1 MQHPV
6 EMDNRPLAFV
16 VTCEHA
22 RNAVPP
28 GLRPLFRGRSRLLAG
43 HEGYDRG
50 ALDFARLL
58 ARALRVPLFAGTV
71 TRLVV
76 DLNRSLRHPALFSA
90 PVRALPEGDRQAI
103 MRRFYSPYRQ
113 AVEAEVAACV
123 ARGARVCHF
132 SCHSFTPMRDGVAR
146 NADIALLYDPAR
158 ARERALCGLLRDVP
172 AGLGLRVRR
181 NYPYRGVAD
190 GFTTA
195 LRRRHPDAAY
205 AGIEIEINQ
214 ALLRAGWPRLRR
226 TLVQRFAATARGF
239 ALRQA
244 VGGDRPASCL
254 RASG

>member
-1 MQHPV
+1 LS
-6 EMDNRPLAFV
+6 ERDIAFV

-58 ARALRVPLFAGTV
+58 ARALQAPLFAGTV

-76 DLNRSLRHPALFSA
+76 DLNRSPGHRALHS
-90 PVRALPEGDRQAI
+90 PEVRALPEFDRQEI
-103 MRRFYSPYRQ
+103 VRNYHSRYRQ
-113 AVEAEVAACV
+113 AVETEVAARV
-123 ARGARVCHF
+123 ASGARVCHF
-132 SCHSFTPMRDGVAR
+132 SCHSFTPVRDGVAR

-158 ARERALCGLLRDVP
+158 ARERAWCGWLREAL

-181 NYPYRGVAD
+181 NYPYRGVSD

-195 LRRRHPDAAY
+195 LRRRHPEAAY

-226 TLVQRFAATARGF
+226 TLVQRLAATARGF
-239 ALRQA
+239 ATRQSA
-244 VGGDRPASCL
+244 
-254 RASG
+254 